1 MCGRYSLALSNE
13 EVYDALENQ
22 LPRMF
27 NHGGRRRWERPQDYR
42 PKRVTL
48 TFPVRNILMRLFSYN
63 MAPHQR
69 APVIR
74 RDHESGEPMIETM

>member
-1 MCGRYSLALSNE
+1 MGETAG
-13 EVYDALENQ
+13 
-22 LPRMF
+22 LPAKAS
-27 NHGGRRRWERPQDYR
+27 DSI
-42 PKRVTL
+42 
-48 TFPVRNILMRLFSYN
+48 PVRNILMRLFSYN